1 MIIDS
6 SDDEDFECTK
16 ETTPEIRDIDTGN
29 DIFFVTEYASEIF
42 QYLKQSEVIFC
53 SFLECYTH
61 SVENLTHASFKISC
75 ACSWMCARVCS
86 TVDHEME

>member
-53 SFLECYTH
+53 SFFECYTH
-61 SVENLTHASFKISC
+61 SVENFTHASFKISF
-75 ACSWMCARVCS
+75 ACS
-86 TVDHEME
+86 

>member
-1 MIIDS
+1 MVIDS

-53 SFLECYTH
+53 SFFECYPH
-61 SVENLTHASFKISC
+61 SVENFTHASFNISYS
-75 ACSWMCARVCS
+75 CS
-86 TVDHEME
+86 